1 MSRQEPDL
9 ERVAEV
15 VREADAVAEVEE
27 SSAEDVLLAAL
38 AKVRRRG
45 A

>member
-1 MSRQEPDL
+1 MSQQQTDL
-9 ERVAEV
+9 DRVSDV
-15 VREADAVAEVEE
+15 VREADEIAEAEE